1 MPKVAPY
8 AAVTRVEGVDPEPLP
23 EPEGAVVAAEVVP
36 DIWDGYLLPR
46 SSQR

>member
-8 AAVTRVEGVDPEPLP
+8 AFVTRVEGVDPEPLLVL
-23 EPEGAVVAAEVVP
+23 VVAAAGVVP
-36 DIWDGYLLPR
+36 DIWDVYLSPR